1 MKRESAVVRQRP
13 RSRGPDHRA
22 YITANF
28 RYAALAATD
37 EAKLHPD
44 GGARVIF
51 IFDFRLSQR
60 SAVIDAPIDRLAAA
74 IDVTLL
80 HEIEKRACDGG
91 LIVRAHGQIGIV
103 PPPENPEPLEISL
116 VLLNVAR
123 GELPAELSK
132 LRGRHLP
139 FSTQLFFH
147 LRFNREPMA
156 IPPRNVRSVMPR
168 HAHERL
174 EIPILCPHAVL

>member
-1 MKRESAVVRQRP
+1 MKRESAVVRQRA
-13 RSRGPDHRA
+13 RSCGPDPRA

-28 RYAALAATD
+28 RCAVLAAT
-37 EAKLHPD
+37 EGAKLHPD

-51 IFDFRLSQR
+51 IFDFGFGERG
-60 SAVIDAPIDRLAAA
+60 AVIDAPIDRLAAA

-80 HEIEKRACDGG
+80 HEIEKGACDGG
-91 LIVRAHGQIGIV
+91 LVFRTHCQIGIV

-116 VLLNVAR
+116 VLLDVAR

-147 LRFNREPMA
+147 LRLNREPMA
-156 IPPRNVRSVMPR
+156 IPSRHVRSVMPR
-168 HAHERL
+168 HAL
-174 EIPILCPHAVL
+174 GLDD